1 MGGNEHVTEIET
13 GGGERVR
20 DGVRQEECPG
30 VCQRYGNAP
39 SQALAH
45 ESHSSM
51 VPIFY
56 VFLGFG
62 RMKKK
67 AKTAGLKSGVQPR
80 LLPHS
85 NLHHPLLLSLSYPS
99 VSRAPF
105 PFPSPAV
112 TPHPC
117 TDPCLLSF
125 EVCLFVLSG
134 AGERRSGFIWVF
146 LFWFQSLRFRRSVLS
161 KKHGP

>member
-1 MGGNEHVTEIET
+1 VFA
-13 GGGERVR
+13 R
-20 DGVRQEECPG
+20 DMAMLPRKLLDINLIATWCL
-30 VCQRYGNAP
+30 C
-39 SQALAH
+39 
-45 ESHSSM
+45 
-51 VPIFY
+51 FY

-85 NLHHPLLLSLSYPS
+85 NLHHPVHLSLSYSS
-99 VSRAPF
+99 VSRAPS
-105 PFPSPAV
+105 PSPAPAV

-125 EVCLFVLSG
+125 EVSLFFLGRGKRGVVSL
-134 AGERRSGFIWVF
+134 GFFF
-146 LFWFQSLRFRRSVLS
+146 LWFQSLRFRRLVLW

>member
-1 MGGNEHVTEIET
+1 VFA
-13 GGGERVR
+13 R
-20 DGVRQEECPG
+20 DMAMLPRKLLHMNLIAAWCL
-30 VCQRYGNAP
+30 C
-39 SQALAH
+39 
-45 ESHSSM
+45 
-51 VPIFY
+51 FY

-146 LFWFQSLRFRRSVLS
+146 LLWFQSLRFRRSVLS